1 VTVLPF
7 PSAARRAALL
17 VTAACAAG
25 VLLAG
30 CGSSSSGPKSAGTA
44 PPPPPSASTAAAPNS
59 STGSAAGNTVTA
71 TETEFNIALSKP
83 SVPAGT
89 YTFQV
94 TNAGKIR
101 HALTI
106 SGPGVKDMSS
116 DNLMPGKTGAVTVA
130 LQPGSYDVYCPVDNH
145 KAEGMD
151 LQLTVT

>member
-1 VTVLPF
+1 M
-7 PSAARRAALL
+7 
-17 VTAACAAG
+17 
-25 VLLAG
+25 LLAG
-30 CGSSSSGPKSAGTA
+30 CGSSSSSPKSAGTA

-71 TETEFNIALSKP
+71 TETEFSIALSRP

-94 TNAGKIR
+94 INAGKIR

-106 SGPGVKDMSS
+106 NGPGVTNMST
-116 DNLMPGKTGAVTVA
+116 DNLTPSQIGAVTVA